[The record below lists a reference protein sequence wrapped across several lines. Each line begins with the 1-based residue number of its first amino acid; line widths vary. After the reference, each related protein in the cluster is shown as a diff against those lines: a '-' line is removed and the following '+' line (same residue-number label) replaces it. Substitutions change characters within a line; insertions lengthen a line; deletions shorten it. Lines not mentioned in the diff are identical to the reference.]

1 MPPTGIKNS
10 FRLMRREV
18 VVQHVLALAA
28 VSVTFLVVGVL
39 HSTVVDLPAAILLYL
54 VPIVLA
60 ASRWGRG
67 PAITAVVAA
76 ILGHDLLFVDP
87 RGTFSVAR
95 ADEALGLV
103 LLLFSA
109 LVTAQ
114 LADGAR
120 RTTETAREA
129 AVARR
134 SDELKTALLRA
145 VTHNLRTPLAS
156 IKASVSGLRQPEAAF
171 TEEDRAE
178 LLAEIEE
185 ETDRLDRL
193 VTNLLDASRLEAG
206 GLKLSSHPHDLA
218 ELLDAV
224 IERLQPRLGGRVI
237 QVEVPEDL
245 PPVAYDYAQIDQV
258 VTNLLEN
265 AFLHTPAGT
274 AVTARATCVNGAVRV
289 EVIDCGPGV
298 PVAERERLFRP
309 FERGQTRAPGSGL
322 GLTIAR
328 GFVEAHGGKLWL
340 EDAPG
345 SGARFI
351 FTLPLRNAPA

>member
-1 MPPTGIKNS
+1 
-10 FRLMRREV
+10 MRRDILFQHALALVAVGATFV
-18 VVQHVLALAA
+18 VVGLLQ
-28 VSVTFLVVGVL
+28 
-39 HSTVVDLPAAILLYL
+39 STVVDLPAAILLYL

-67 PAITAVVAA
+67 PAITAALA
-76 ILGHDLLFVDP
+76 SILGHDLLFVDP

-103 LLLFSA
+103 LLLFTA
-109 LVTAQ
+109 LVTAE

-120 RTTETAREA
+120 RGAETAREA
-129 AVARR
+129 TVARR

-145 VTHNLRTPLAS
+145 VTHNLRTQLAS

-171 TEEDRAE
+171 ADEDRAE

-185 ETDRLDRL
+185 EADRLDRL

-206 GLKLSSHPHDLA
+206 GLTLSAHPQDLG
-218 ELLDAV
+218 ELLTTVLD
-224 IERLQPRLGGRVI
+224 RLQPRFDGRSVS
-237 QVEVPEDL
+237 VEIPDDM
-245 PPVAYDYAQIDQV
+245 PPVACDYAQIDQV

-265 AFLHTPAGT
+265 AILHTPPGT
-274 AVTARATCVNGAVRV
+274 AVIARAMFVDGEIRV
-289 EVIDCGPGV
+289 EVVDGGPGV
-298 PVAERERLFRP
+298 PSGERERLFRP

-340 EDAPG
+340 EDAFP
-345 SGARFI
+345 SGTRFV
-351 FTLPLRNAPA
+351 FTLPLVREAPL

>member
-1 MPPTGIKNS
+1 
-10 FRLMRREV
+10 MRREV
-18 VVQHVLALAA
+18 VVQYALTLAA
-28 VSVTFLVVGVL
+28 VSATLLLVGVL
-39 HSTVVDLPAAILLYL
+39 HSTIVDLPASILLYL

-67 PAITAVVAA
+67 PAIAAVVAS

-103 LLLFSA
+103 LLLFTA

-120 RTTETAREA
+120 RTAETAREA

-134 SDELKTALLRA
+134 SGELKTALLRA
-145 VTHNLRTPLAS
+145 VTHKLRTPLAS
-156 IKASVSGLRQPEAAF
+156 IKASVSGLRQPEVAF
-171 TEEDRAE
+171 PEEDRAE

-218 ELLDAV
+218 ELLAAV
-224 IERLQPRLGGRVI
+224 LDRLQSRLGDRVI
-237 QVEVPEDL
+237 SIEIPDDL
-245 PPVAYDYAQIDQV
+245 PPVACDYAQIDQV

-265 AFLHTPAGT
+265 AILHTPSGT
-274 AVTARATCVNGAVRV
+274 SITARATCLNGAVRV

-298 PVAERERLFRP
+298 PLAERERLFRP

-340 EDAPG
+340 DDAPG
-345 SGARFI
+345 AGARFV
-351 FTLPLRNAPA
+351 FTLPVRSGAV

>member
-1 MPPTGIKNS
+1 MW
-10 FRLMRREV
+10 REV
-18 VVQHVLALAA
+18 VFEHALALVA
-28 VSVTFLVVGVL
+28 VGATFVVVGVL
-39 HSTVVDLPAAILLYL
+39 QPTVVDLPAAIMLYL

-67 PAITAVVAA
+67 PAITAALA
-76 ILGHDLLFVDP
+76 SILGHDLLFVDP

-103 LLLFSA
+103 LLLFTA
-109 LVTAQ
+109 LVTAR

-120 RTTETAREA
+120 RGAETAREA
-129 AVARR
+129 VVARR

-171 TEEDRAE
+171 PDEDRAE

-185 ETDRLDRL
+185 EADRLDRL

-206 GLKLSSHPHDLA
+206 GLKVSPHPQDLG
-218 ELLDAV
+218 ELLATVLD
-224 IERLQPRLGGRVI
+224 RLQPRLEGRSVS
-237 QVEVPEDL
+237 VEAPDDL
-245 PPVAYDYAQIDQV
+245 PPVTCDYAQIDQV

-265 AFLHTPAGT
+265 AILHTPPGT
-274 AVTARATCVNGAVRV
+274 PVVARAMFVDGEVRV
-289 EVIDCGPGV
+289 EVIDGGPGV
-298 PVAERERLFRP
+298 PTGERERLFRP

-340 EDAPG
+340 EDAFP
-345 SGARFI
+345 SGTRFV
-351 FTLPLRNAPA
+351 FTLPLLQKAPL

>member
-1 MPPTGIKNS
+1 MADTAIKNS
-10 FRLMRREV
+10 FRREAL
-18 VVQHVLALAA
+18 VQHGLALL
-28 VSVTFLVVGVL
+28 SVCATFVVVGVL

-67 PAITAVVAA
+67 PAITAVVAS

-87 RGTFSVAR
+87 RGTFSIAR

-103 LLLFSA
+103 LLLFTA

-120 RTTETAREA
+120 RTAETAREA

-156 IKASVSGLRQPEAAF
+156 IKASVSGLRQPEVAF
-171 TEEDRAE
+171 PEEDRAE

-185 ETDRLDRL
+185 EADRLDRL

-206 GLKLSSHPHDLA
+206 GLTLSSHPHDLA
-218 ELLDAV
+218 ELLGAV
-224 IERLQPRLGGRVI
+224 LDRLQPRLEGRSVSI
-237 QVEVPEDL
+237 EVPEDL
-245 PPVAYDYAQIDQV
+245 PPVACDYAQIDQV
-258 VTNLLEN
+258 VTNLLE
-265 AFLHTPAGT
+265 
-274 AVTARATCVNGAVRV
+274 
-289 EVIDCGPGV
+289 
-298 PVAERERLFRP
+298 
-309 FERGQTRAPGSGL
+309 
-322 GLTIAR
+322 
-328 GFVEAHGGKLWL
+328 
-340 EDAPG
+340 
-345 SGARFI
+345 
-351 FTLPLRNAPA
+351 